1 MLEQIFTILMLAT
14 LIGTLWAYKKRY
26 KYQWIAAIISIA
38 VAMSYLLYLI
48 F

>member
-1 MLEQIFTILMLAT
+1 MEQVFTILMLVT
-14 LIGTLWAYKKRY
+14 LIGVLWAYKKRY
-26 KYQWIAAIISIA
+26 KYQWVAALISIV

>member
-1 MLEQIFTILMLAT
+1 MEQVFTILMLVT
-14 LIGTLWAYKKRY
+14 LIGVLWAYKKRY
-26 KYQWIAAIISIA
+26 ERQWVAALISIA